1 VRSSPRADHERKPF
15 AHFRKY
21 DRNKEGVS
29 LLEKGHTNLQLEG
42 MQGDIFKVERYGQ
55 QLLTF
60 CIHTSFLYLKEKSIN
75 KLENLCPT
83 ARVFFTRS

>member
-1 VRSSPRADHERKPF
+1 
-15 AHFRKY
+15 
-21 DRNKEGVS
+21 
-29 LLEKGHTNLQLEG
+29 
-42 MQGDIFKVERYGQ
+42 VERYGQ